1 MAPIRSTVFV
11 DGNNWY
17 HGLRSLGLDSGDL
30 DYQRLAKKLLMG
42 RRLQGI
48 RYYVGKVSGDLPRVR
63 AQERSLAAL
72 RQQGVVVELGR
83 IERNLMPAD
92 RNPLA
97 VRLRQLLAAE
107 RDAVPP
113 GFAEQLDALCAASI
127 PYFVEKQVDVRIA
140 VDMVGMAYRSEYDV
154 AYLLSADG
162 DFVPPCAKS
171 KDKARECLRQA
182 PPRATSSAMSST
194 HSSIYREA
202 GSMACTAP
210 SASDRAFGV
219 CFANPAPFRELDSL
233 RRFEQNSHR
242 PVVHQRHLHVGAEFA
257 GANSDAAFFQATHVA
272 PVKRQRDIRRRR
284 CGKTGAIAAPGVRGQ
299 RELRHREHRTADIEH
314 RAVHGVVP
322 VPEDPRRGGAFGETP
337 RLRLAIVPLHAHE
350 DEQPRPDGGDFPT
363 RDRHARTGYSL
374 QQSAHLRLLFRT
386 GPNGAKRNSVK

>member
-1 MAPIRSTVFV
+1 MAPRGFSFGHRIHMAFIRSTVFV

-17 HGLRSLGLDSGDL
+17 HGLRSLGLDSVDL

-42 RRLQGI
+42 RRLQEI

-97 VRLRQLLAAE
+97 ARLRQLLAAE

-162 DFVPPCAKS
+162 DFVPAVREVQKTRQESVCGKPLQGPPARQGRRRIRRSTS
-171 KDKARECLRQA
+171 KLVPRP
-182 PPRATSSAMSST
+182 PPRLTPPT
-194 HSSIYREA
+194 VL
-202 GSMACTAP
+202 
-210 SASDRAFGV
+210 FGV
-219 CFANPAPFRELDSL
+219 ASQTRRLSGNLTHFGASSRTVTGPSFTSATCMSAP
-233 RRFEQNSHR
+233 NS
-242 PVVHQRHLHVGAEFA
+242 PV
-257 GANSDAAFFQATHVA
+257 
-272 PVKRQRDIRRRR
+272 
-284 CGKTGAIAAPGVRGQ
+284 
-299 RELRHREHRTADIEH
+299 RTAM
-314 RAVHGVVP
+314 
-322 VPEDPRRGGAFGETP
+322 PRSSKP
-337 RLRLAIVPLHAHE
+337 R
-350 DEQPRPDGGDFPT
+350 T
-363 RDRHARTGYSL
+363 
-374 QQSAHLRLLFRT
+374 
-386 GPNGAKRNSVK
+386 

>member
-1 MAPIRSTVFV
+1 MAPRGFFNKHRIRMAPIRSTVFV

-42 RRLQGI
+42 RRLQEI

-83 IERNLMPAD
+83 IERNLMPAG

-97 VRLRQLLAAE
+97 ARLRQLLAAE

-140 VDMVGMAYRSEYDV
+140 VDMVGMAYRSAYDV

-162 DFVPPCAKS
+162 DFVPAVREVQRQGKRVFAASPS
-171 KDKARECLRQA
+171 KGHQLGQVVDAFVDL
-182 PPRATSSAMSST
+182 PRSWF
-194 HSSIYREA
+194 HGLYRA
-202 GSMACTAP
+202 
-210 SASDRAFGV
+210 
-219 CFANPAPFRELDSL
+219 
-233 RRFEQNSHR
+233 
-242 PVVHQRHLHVGAEFA
+242 
-257 GANSDAAFFQATHVA
+257 
-272 PVKRQRDIRRRR
+272 
-284 CGKTGAIAAPGVRGQ
+284 
-299 RELRHREHRTADIEH
+299 
-314 RAVHGVVP
+314 
-322 VPEDPRRGGAFGETP
+322 
-337 RLRLAIVPLHAHE
+337 
-350 DEQPRPDGGDFPT
+350 
-363 RDRHARTGYSL
+363 
-374 QQSAHLRLLFRT
+374 
-386 GPNGAKRNSVK
+386 